1 MKEILI
7 DEANVATLGELAEEL
22 AKTYGWT
29 SYEAA
34 ADVIYFKASADGEPV
49 NGRLETSGFAYDV
62 DTGDSIDAWNVDWD
76 EDFDKWS
83 NRVWAEDE
91 DGNTVM
97 LHD

>member
-1 MKEILI
+1 MKKVLI
-7 DEANVATLGELAEEL
+7 GEANVSTLGELA
-22 AKTYGWT
+22 
-29 SYEAA
+29 EAA
-34 ADVIYFKASADGEPV
+34 ADVIYFKANADGEPV